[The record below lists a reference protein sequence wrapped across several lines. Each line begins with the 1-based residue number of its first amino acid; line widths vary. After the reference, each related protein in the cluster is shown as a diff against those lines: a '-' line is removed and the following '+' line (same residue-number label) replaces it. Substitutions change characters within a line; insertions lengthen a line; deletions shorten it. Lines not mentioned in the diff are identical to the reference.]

1 MSIKMPDSEE
11 KKRSIQMIL
20 EKGIPSGKSLPMLI
34 PDLIGRIGMGNL
46 FWGTQDCIFLALIG
60 TAALAILFLLPAASY
75 MEISL
80 LGLFFVSPAFYG
92 LLHLLTIWKEQQSGL
107 YEIKM
112 TCQYTLRELTALRM
126 VFFGGASVLIDVL
139 FVLLLCR
146 KPQVILSLLQMM
158 GISLSALF
166 LYGMATLMLL
176 SVGRKKESQLLVPI
190 VWCFLC
196 VLPVILKIDIWEYL
210 SMVPNMVVCLCV
222 VFTAF
227 FYFFQLGRYLSI
239 NNQGGIYNAVS

>member
-1 MSIKMPDSEE
+1 MSIKMPDREE
-11 KKRSIQMIL
+11 KKHSMQIIL
-20 EKGIPSGKSLPMLI
+20 EQGMPSGKRSPMWIL
-34 PDLIGRIGMGNL
+34 DLIGKIGIRNL

-60 TAALAILFLLPAASY
+60 TAGLAILFLLPAASY

-80 LGLFFVSPAFYG
+80 LGLFLVSPAFYG
-92 LLHLLTIWKEQQSGL
+92 LLHLLTIWKEQQAGL

-146 KPQVILSLLQMM
+146 QSQVILSLLKMM

-176 SVGRKKESQLLVPI
+176 SLGKKKESQLFVP
-190 VWCFLC
+190 VAWCFLC
-196 VLPVILKIDIWEYL
+196 ILPVILKIDIWKYL
-210 SMVPNMVVCLCV
+210 SMIPNIVVLLCV

-227 FYFFQLGRYLSI
+227 LYIFQLGRYLST
-239 NNQGGIYNAVS
+239 NHQGGIYHAVS